1 MTEHLKKNK
10 LFISL
15 NAKIF
20 LFLFL
25 SIAVVCSLFL
35 STFVLSYVQR
45 LNQESS
51 LSRKKAE
58 AMYELYNENMILRQ
72 ALTEMYEQ
80 VDVSETDTITKLWN
94 EQNKD
99 TYLKPLDQRS
109 LAFRQEFFQ
118 DMKGAKNRDKK
129 VKELGDLILIGS
141 ALVFLILTLLWLI
154 VRRWILMPV
163 ENLLEATRRISSG
176 DFDVRLPVRPR
187 YSRQDELDL
196 LALNFN
202 QMAENIEKLVQD
214 IEGNKEFLQNLLDS
228 IPDGIRLLDENYNII
243 LTNTSYERMKN
254 SFSVSIGKKCFEIY
268 GCNEPCAGSQNPCPL
283 TFLKD
288 KPDKPVNVIQR
299 YTDSEGRERFMEV
312 SAAATW
318 HKTENGKAMW
328 VVELLRPL
336 DKAILFSHQQK
347 LSAIGMLAS
356 SVAHEMRNPLGSVR
370 LILENMLDKL
380 EKKPMNIE
388 DTKRYLRLVNEQ
400 IALCINVTSRLL
412 KMSRKPNKEY
422 GSIDLNEVI
431 SETASLLEYE
441 AKKTG
446 IDVRIKEFEKPAMI
460 SAADAEIRMMTV
472 NLMQN
477 AFHAMPGGGKM
488 TVRIFEKD
496 GRINIDFSDTGKG
509 IPAEDLSRI
518 FEPFFSKRGEDI
530 TEEGTGL
537 GLPIVK
543 TIVENYG
550 GTIDV
555 ESVVEQGTV
564 FHLSFKRAEE

>member
-10 LFISL
+10 FFISL

-25 SIAVVCSLFL
+25 SIAVICSLFL

-45 LNQESS
+45 LNRESV

-58 AMYELYNENMILRQ
+58 AIYELYNENMILRQ
-72 ALTEMYEQ
+72 ALAEMYEE
-80 VDVSETDTITKLWN
+80 VDVPETDTVTKLWN

-99 TYLKPLDQRS
+99 AYLKPLDQRS

-118 DMKGAKNRDKK
+118 DMKGAKDRDKK
-129 VKELGDLILIGS
+129 VKELGYLILIGS
-141 ALVFLILTLLWLI
+141 ALVFFILTLLWLI

-163 ENLLEATRRISSG
+163 ENLLEATQRISSG
-176 DFDVRLPVRPR
+176 DFDVRVPVRSLA
-187 YSRQDELDL
+187 SRQDELDL

-202 QMAENIEKLVQD
+202 QMAVNIEKSIKD
-214 IEGNKEFLQNLLDS
+214 IEENKEFLQNLIDS
-228 IPDGIRLLDENYNII
+228 IPDGIRVLDENYNII
-243 LTNTSYERMKN
+243 LTNRSYEQMN
-254 SFSVSIGKKCFEIY
+254 NFFSASSEKKCFEICGY
-268 GCNEPCAGSQNPCPL
+268 NEPCNSSQNPCPL
-283 TFLKD
+283 MFLKD
-288 KPDKPVNVIQR
+288 NPDKPVNVIQR
-299 YTDSEGRERFMEV
+299 YTDNEGRERFMEV
-312 SAAATW
+312 SAAAT
-318 HKTENGKAMW
+318 HHQTEKGLELW
-328 VVELLRPL
+328 VIELLRPL

-380 EKKPMNIE
+380 EKKPMNI
-388 DTKRYLRLVNEQ
+388 DDMKRYLGLVNEQ
-400 IALCINVTSRLL
+400 IAFCINVTSRLL
-412 KMSRKPNKEY
+412 KMSRKSNKDFEP
-422 GSIDLNEVI
+422 IDLNEVI
-431 SETASLLEYE
+431 SETVSLLEYE

-446 IDVRIKEFEKPAMI
+446 IDVQIKEFDKPAMI
-460 SAADAEIRMMTV
+460 LAADAEIRMMTV

-488 TVRIFEKD
+488 IVHIFEKD
-496 GRINIDFSDTGKG
+496 NRINIDFSDTGTG
-509 IPAEDLSRI
+509 IPTEDLSRI
-518 FEPFFSKRGEDI
+518 FEPFFSKRGENL
-530 TEEGTGL
+530 TGEGTGL

-543 TIVENYG
+543 TIIENCG

-555 ESVVEQGTV
+555 ESIVGQGTT
-564 FHLSFKRAEE
+564 FHLTFKHAEE